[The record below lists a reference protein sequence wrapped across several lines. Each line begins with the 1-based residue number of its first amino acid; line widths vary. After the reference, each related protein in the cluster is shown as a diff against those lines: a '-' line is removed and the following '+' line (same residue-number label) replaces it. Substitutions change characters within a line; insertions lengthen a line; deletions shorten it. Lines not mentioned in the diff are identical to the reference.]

1 MMGLFAG
8 WRRVVVLLI
17 VATEGCTNANVALNR
32 ADLRLED
39 RRINQTRAA
48 VFAQIRPLGSR
59 SAAPTTQDV
68 AVLADAGPA
77 PARGAALPLD
87 RDGCFVGLA
96 LSGGGSRSANFAAAC
111 MFQFERL
118 GLLQKVDY
126 ISSVSGG
133 SLTAAY
139 YCLNGS
145 DWNPAMVQKKLTHP
159 FASDLMVQTFF
170 LPWNWVAMTATD
182 WDRSDVLAG
191 IFRDVV
197 FNRDG
202 RPLTY
207 HDLRADRP
215 RLLINA
221 TDLQSGR
228 RFVFSN
234 ESFDQLNSDLSR
246 YPIAYAVTASAAVPV
261 ILHPV
266 TLRDYSTR
274 FAQYRHLVDGG
285 VSDNLGIQTLLE
297 TYAAQLATARSR
309 RLPDPYPNGAVF
321 IVVDAHTQFDAE
333 LSSKGDVGLVES
345 LQTALG
351 LTSTSLLNRVS
362 SATLADIIVRSS
374 PDDVTASQI
383 RKQIDDLND
392 NGYLDM
398 RDRSGHEVRVVYLSL
413 AQVNDLP
420 DLPFLGFSET
430 LNSIST
436 YLNISER
443 EAYHLYQAADLLVRE
458 KFEARLRRIVVD
470 LDRERAGDGI
480 RTHDVSLGKAAFYH

>member
-1 MMGLFAG
+1 M
-8 WRRVVVLLI
+8 LLI
-17 VATEGCTNANVALNR
+17 VVAGCTNANVELNR

-39 RRINQTRAA
+39 RRTNQTRAA
-48 VFAQIRPLGSR
+48 VFARVRPLGIW

-68 AVLADAGPA
+68 AVLPTSA
-77 PARGAALPLD
+77 PVRSPGQSLPFD
-87 RDGCFVGLA
+87 RDGCFIGLA
-96 LSGGGSRSANFAAAC
+96 LSGGGSRSANFSAAC

-139 YCLNGS
+139 YCLNGA
-145 DWNPAMVQKKLTHP
+145 DWNPSAVQRKLTYP
-159 FASDLMVQTFF
+159 FASDLIAQTFF
-170 LPWNWVAMTATD
+170 MPWNWIALMATD
-182 WDRSDVLAG
+182 WDRSDLLAG
-191 IFRDVV
+191 SFRDVL
-197 FNRDG
+197 FNRGG

-207 HDLRADRP
+207 GDLRPDRP

-246 YPIAYAVTASAAVPV
+246 YPIAYAVTSSAAVPV
-261 ILHPV
+261 VLHPV

-297 TYAAQLATARSR
+297 TYAAQLATARGR

-333 LSSKGDVGLVES
+333 ISSKGDIGLIES
-345 LQTALG
+345 LRIALG

-362 SATLADIIVRSS
+362 SATLADLIVRSS
-374 PDDVTASQI
+374 PDEVTASQI
-383 RKQIDDLND
+383 RHQIDQLND

-420 DLPFLGFSET
+420 DLPFVGFSET

-436 YLNISER
+436 YFNISDR

-458 KFEARLRRIVVD
+458 KFEVRLRAIVAD
-470 LDRERAGDGI
+470 LDRD
-480 RTHDVSLGKAAFYH
+480 AASR